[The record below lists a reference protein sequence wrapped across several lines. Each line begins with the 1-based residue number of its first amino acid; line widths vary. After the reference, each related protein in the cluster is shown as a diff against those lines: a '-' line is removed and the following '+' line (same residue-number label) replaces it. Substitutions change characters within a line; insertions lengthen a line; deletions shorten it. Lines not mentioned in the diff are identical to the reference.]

1 MISLKSVLNKILRK
15 KIIILMRMYAT
26 IVVYIAMTISELC
39 FKIIRIISNLRFVKV
54 VLITMRQRRQRKTL
68 GIKRVKKTRKKEK
81 ANALAIRI
89 HPDLNKIH
97 LILCSNKLMGKISI
111 VHSQKPIIINST
123 IYFANNNNLISVS
136 NITFLFI
143 FFLVNF

>member
-1 MISLKSVLNKILRK
+1 M
-15 KIIILMRMYAT
+15 M
-26 IVVYIAMTISELC
+26 ISELC

-54 VLITMRQRRQRKTL
+54 ALITMRQRRQRKTL
-68 GIKRVKKTRKKEK
+68 EIKRVKKTRKKEK
-81 ANALAIRI
+81 ANALVIRI

-143 FFLVNF
+143 FFIVNF

>member
-68 GIKRVKKTRKKEK
+68 EIKRVKKTRKKEK

>member
-39 FKIIRIISNLRFVKV
+39 FKIIRIINNLRFVKV
-54 VLITMRQRRQRKTL
+54 VLITMRQRRQRRTL
-68 GIKRVKKTRKKEK
+68 EIKRVKKTRKKEK
-81 ANALAIRI
+81 ANALVIRI

-111 VHSQKPIIINST
+111 VHSQKPIIFNST

>member
-1 MISLKSVLNKILRK
+1 
-15 KIIILMRMYAT
+15 
-26 IVVYIAMTISELC
+26 
-39 FKIIRIISNLRFVKV
+39 
-54 VLITMRQRRQRKTL
+54 MRQRRQRKTL
-68 GIKRVKKTRKKEK
+68 EIKRVKKTRKKEK
-81 ANALAIRI
+81 ANALVIRI

-123 IYFANNNNLISVS
+123 IYFVNNNNLISVS

>member
-39 FKIIRIISNLRFVKV
+39 FKIIRIINNLRFVKV

>member
-68 GIKRVKKTRKKEK
+68 EIKRVKKTRKKEK

-136 NITFLFI
+136 NLTILFI

>member
-54 VLITMRQRRQRKTL
+54 VSITMTQRRKTL

-97 LILCSNKLMGKISI
+97 LILCSNKLMGKI
-111 VHSQKPIIINST
+111 
-123 IYFANNNNLISVS
+123 
-136 NITFLFI
+136 
-143 FFLVNF
+143 

>member
-1 MISLKSVLNKILRK
+1 
-15 KIIILMRMYAT
+15 
-26 IVVYIAMTISELC
+26 MTISELC

-54 VLITMRQRRQRKTL
+54 VLITMTQRRQTL

-97 LILCSNKLMGKISI
+97 LILCSNKLMGKI
-111 VHSQKPIIINST
+111 
-123 IYFANNNNLISVS
+123 
-136 NITFLFI
+136 
-143 FFLVNF
+143 

>member
-68 GIKRVKKTRKKEK
+68 EIKRVKKTRKKEK

-136 NITFLFI
+136 NITILFI

>member
-39 FKIIRIISNLRFVKV
+39 FKIIRIINNLRFVKV

-68 GIKRVKKTRKKEK
+68 GIKRVKKTRKQEK
-81 ANALAIRI
+81 ANVLSIRI

>member
-1 MISLKSVLNKILRK
+1 
-15 KIIILMRMYAT
+15 MYAT

-54 VLITMRQRRQRKTL
+54 VLITMTQRRQTL

-97 LILCSNKLMGKISI
+97 LILCSNKLMGKI
-111 VHSQKPIIINST
+111 
-123 IYFANNNNLISVS
+123 
-136 NITFLFI
+136 
-143 FFLVNF
+143 